1 MVCQHHKPKSRA
13 LFTAALNSMWEEPFE
28 APGHPQKVKEILGA
42 KSVAVWKE

>member
-1 MVCQHHKPKSRA
+1 MLNPKAGTERHG
-13 LFTAALNSMWEEPFE
+13 FTAALNSMWEEPFE